1 MKTLITGATGL
12 VGYNIATDLLAQGRE
27 VCAAVRDVERARGVL
42 PEAIE
47 LVCADIMDAQSI
59 HMAMEGC
66 GSVFHCAGLPEQWL
80 ANPERFEQ
88 VNVAGTQNVI
98 DAALAHGVERFV
110 HISTIDVFAADVG
123 AEYDESVLD
132 AHPKGTYY
140 ERSKQ
145 DADRL
150 VVAGLDNDLP
160 AVFVHPAAVYGPGP
174 AASPG
179 MNNFIADLRDRNL
192 PGLLPGGM
200 PVVFAPD
207 LAKGVLLA
215 EACDPGTRFIFADR
229 YYTLQEIAEVVAE
242 QCPSA
247 KVPRTLPNWV
257 AGILSGCGEA
267 LAKVRKKPPLIPKGQ
282 LHFLRWQAKP
292 QNHKAVTELGW
303 QVTPL
308 SEGVRET
315 LAFLASSSE

>member
-12 VGYNIATDLLAQGRE
+12 VGFNIATALLAKGRN
-27 VCAAVRDVERARGVL
+27 VLATVRDVDRAKAIL
-42 PEAIE
+42 PSDVE
-47 LVCADIMDAQSI
+47 LIKADITDKTGI
-59 HMAMEGC
+59 HKAMEGC
-66 GSVFHCAGLPEQWL
+66 ARVFHCAGLPEQWL
-80 ANPERFEQ
+80 ADPKRFDE

-98 DAALAHGVERFV
+98 DAAIAHDVERFV

-150 VVAGLDNDLP
+150 VVKALKHGLP
-160 AVFVHPAAVYGPGP
+160 AIFVHPAAVYGPGP

-179 MNNFIADLRDRNL
+179 MNHFIADLRDRNL

-200 PVVFAPD
+200 PVVFVHD
-207 LAKGVLLA
+207 LSNGVMLA
-215 EACDPGTRFIFADR
+215 EDCKPGSRFIFADR
-229 YYTLQEIAEVVAE
+229 YYTLQEIATVVAE

-247 KVPRTLPNWV
+247 KIPRTLPNWV
-257 AGILSGCGEA
+257 AGILSRGGEA
-267 LAKVRKKPPLIPKGQ
+267 LAMVRKKPPLIPKGQ

-303 QVTPL
+303 QVTTL
-308 SEGVRET
+308 SDGVRKT
-315 LAFLASSSE
+315 LEFLASSSE